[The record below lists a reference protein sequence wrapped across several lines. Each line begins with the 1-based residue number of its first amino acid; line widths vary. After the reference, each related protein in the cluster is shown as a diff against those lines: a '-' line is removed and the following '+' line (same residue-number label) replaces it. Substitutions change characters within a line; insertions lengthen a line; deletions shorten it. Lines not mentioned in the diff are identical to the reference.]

1 MSFMGAKSVDGWGMG
16 TRCCVRGVL
25 LEVNERLIKA
35 PGLLNTQAD
44 TEGHIAIMMPRPED
58 WAKASKVLL
67 TLEQYRERRGL

>member
-1 MSFMGAKSVDGWGMG
+1 MGLTELGKI
-16 TRCCVRGVL
+16 CV
-25 LEVNERLIKA
+25 
-35 PGLLNTQAD
+35 QAD